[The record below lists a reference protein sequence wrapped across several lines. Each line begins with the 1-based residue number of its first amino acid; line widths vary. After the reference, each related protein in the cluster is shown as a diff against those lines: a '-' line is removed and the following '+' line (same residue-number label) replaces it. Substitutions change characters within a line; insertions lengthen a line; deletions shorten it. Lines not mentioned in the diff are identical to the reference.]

1 MQFKLKSAALAVA
14 SLVSFQVSAQSGE
27 AALAPVVVTAS
38 GFEMIDVDA
47 PYASEVHTRTEIDR
61 SGASTLYDY
70 LSRFTSVNVM
80 PGFGNRFT
88 PLLDMRG
95 YGIGDGHQNLV
106 VTVNG
111 RRLNNIDSIPQLLG
125 AIPLGDIE
133 RIEIS
138 KGSGSVRYGD
148 GAMAGTIQIVT
159 RQRAGVELEGYVGSQ
174 GAQGLSASAGIDLG
188 RFAVSASAE
197 KTGHDGFSKKD
208 PSGHRDKSDSD
219 AWLVSLSGKPVDR
232 LRLSFDAGKTRID
245 TRYPGPLSLA
255 QFKDDPAQSNGA
267 NYTPQDFITDY
278 WQAGLEFDVTDNLAL
293 KVRHSQEDKTSE
305 YRNGWGKSEYD
316 YSSTDLELGFKNG
329 ALVVAGG
336 FQIFDGRRE
345 GSGNKTDKDKVAW
358 FVQGQYAFERFIFS
372 AGLRKEGVKYAYR
385 SGAGATLKDDEK
397 LTAWDIGLNYRFDD
411 TWAVFANYNSAFQAP
426 DIDRFFVA
434 DFNFSPPVTSFNG
447 FIKPAHARTL
457 NIGFNRVTPFSRL
470 KVTAFHSRLRDEI
483 YYFKTGP
490 WSGVNTNIDRSHKYG
505 VEIQNAWLIGKRYTA
520 SLNYAWTRAIID
532 REDRGGGAY
541 DGKDL
546 PGVSR
551 HSLVAALNVKV
562 GDNGSLNLSHTWRS
576 KAYAA
581 EDFANNLAEKQRAY
595 HSTDLSYRHRV
606 APDVEVFASVT
617 NLFERKN
624 GLWIN
629 DSAVYPVDFART
641 WRIGARVSF

>member
-61 SGASTLYDY
+61 AGAATLYDY
-70 LSRFTSVNVM
+70 LARHTSVTVLPN
-80 PGFGNRFT
+80 FGNRFS
-88 PLLDMRG
+88 PALDMRG
-95 YGIGDGHQNLV
+95 YGIGDGYQNLV
-106 VTVNG
+106 VVVNG
-111 RRLNNIDSIPQLLG
+111 RRLNNIDMVPQLIG
-125 AIPLGDIE
+125 AIPLTDIE
-133 RIEIS
+133 RIEIT
-138 KGSGSVRYGD
+138 KGSGSVRHGD

-159 RQRAGVELEGYVGSQ
+159 RQRTGVELEGYVGSH
-174 GAQGLSASAGIDLG
+174 GAQGLSASAGVDLG
-188 RFAVSASAE
+188 RFAISASAE
-197 KTGHDGFSKKD
+197 RTSHDGFSRKD
-208 PSGHRDKSDSD
+208 PNGDRDDSKTD
-219 AWLVSLSGKPVDR
+219 NWQVSLNGKPAER
-232 LRLSFDAGKTRID
+232 LRLSLDAGSSRID
-245 TRYPGPLSLA
+245 TRYPAPLTPA
-255 QFKDDPAQSNGA
+255 QFRDDPRQINTAHWSGGVH
-267 NYTPQDFITDY
+267 TLLESESDY
-278 WQAGLEFDVTDNLAL
+278 WQAGAELDLSEELTLAL
-293 KVRHSQEDKTSE
+293 THYAEDKTSE
-305 YRNGWGKSEYD
+305 FSGGANYRYD
-316 YSSTDLELGFKNG
+316 YDYDGTDLSLQYRRGGLTLLGGYQASN
-329 ALVVAGG
+329 
-336 FQIFDGRRE
+336 GRRTATD
-345 GSGNKTDKDKVAW
+345 NRTDKDNSAW
-358 FVQGQYAFERFIFS
+358 FVQGQYAFDRFIVS
-372 AGLRKEGVKYAYR
+372 AGWRKERVQYAYR
-385 SGAGATLKDDEK
+385 PDVGAKLAQDEK
-397 LTAWDIGLNYRFDD
+397 LSAWDIGLNYRFSDA
-411 TWAVFANYNSAFQAP
+411 WSAFANYNSAFQAP
-426 DIDRFFVA
+426 DIDRFFL
-434 DFNFSPPVTSFNG
+434 FGGGFNG
-447 FIKPAHARTL
+447 FIEPARARTL
-457 NIGFNRVTPFSRL
+457 NLGVNRVTDQHRL
-470 KVTAFHSRLRDEI
+470 KLTLFHARVRDEI
-483 YYFKTGP
+483 YLDLLT
-490 WSGVNTNIDRSHKYG
+490 WDNTNIDRSHKYG

-606 APDVEVFASVT
+606 APDVELFAAVT
-617 NLFERKN
+617 NLFDRKN

-629 DSAVYPVDFART
+629 DSAVYPVDFTRT